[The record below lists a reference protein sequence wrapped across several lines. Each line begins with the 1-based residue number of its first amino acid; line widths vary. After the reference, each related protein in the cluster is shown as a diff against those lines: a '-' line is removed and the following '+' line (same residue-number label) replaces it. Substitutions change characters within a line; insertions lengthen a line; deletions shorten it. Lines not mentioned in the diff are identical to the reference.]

1 VDEPRPPCGR
11 GEAAARGSLVRV
23 LVLAPPVV
31 LGVDNCGG
39 RARGLSTRA
48 RWRVAGGGGLG
59 LGRVAARRLRLSAL
73 SVPHT
78 EHSREVEVEMSGELS
93 LRVWTV

>member
-1 VDEPRPPCGR
+1 MF
-11 GEAAARGSLVRV
+11 
-23 LVLAPPVV
+23 VLAPPVV

-39 RARGLSTRA
+39 WARGLSTRA

-78 EHSREVEVEMSGELS
+78 EHSREVEVEMSGELFTWLGS
-93 LRVWTV
+93 QPCYS